1 MFLHYLAIG
10 LGGALGAMTRVALSK
25 LLIDNA
31 WGVPFPILFINI
43 LGCFLMGLITAM
55 MGFVWSTSEH
65 ARYFWISGF
74 LGGFTTFSAFA
85 LEVGLLF
92 EKNQWLLAMTYIF
105 LSVSLS
111 LIFFFIGLK
120 FFRFLF

>member
-55 MGFVWSTSEH
+55 MGSVWSASEH

-105 LSVSLS
+105 LSVALS

>member
-1 MFLHYLAIG
+1 MFLHYLMIG
-10 LGGALGAMTRVALSK
+10 LGGALGTMARVALSK
-25 LLIDNA
+25 TLTDHV
-31 WGVPFPILFINI
+31 WGIPFPILLINI
-43 LGCFLMGLITAM
+43 LGCFLIGLITAM
-55 MGFVWSTSEH
+55 MGFAGSASDT

-92 EKNQWLLAMTYIF
+92 ERNQWLLAMTYIL
-105 LSVSLS
+105 LSVALS

-120 FFRFLF
+120 CVRLLF